1 MEDIPEGLN
10 ENHSF
15 IHIGIFMSGSLNSSG
30 FMHLI
35 CMQLFRQKKN
45 PKQMLSLKYAPLGE
59 EVIFY
64 SRRNDVAGIALSR
77 QFLMF
82 QKPER

>member
-1 MEDIPEGLN
+1 MENIPEGLN
-10 ENHSF
+10 VNHSF
-15 IHIGIFMSGSLNSSG
+15 IHNSHWYIHVKLNSSG

-35 CMQLFRQKKN
+35 CMQLFRQKRN
-45 PKQMLSLKYAPLGE
+45 PKQNAPLGE

>member
-1 MEDIPEGLN
+1 
-10 ENHSF
+10 
-15 IHIGIFMSGSLNSSG
+15 
-30 FMHLI
+30 
-35 CMQLFRQKKN
+35 
-45 PKQMLSLKYAPLGE
+45 MLSLKYAPLGE

>member
-15 IHIGIFMSGSLNSSG
+15 IHIGIFMSGSLNSGG

-35 CMQLFRQKKN
+35 CMQLFRQKRN
-45 PKQMLSLKYAPLGE
+45 PKQNAPLGE